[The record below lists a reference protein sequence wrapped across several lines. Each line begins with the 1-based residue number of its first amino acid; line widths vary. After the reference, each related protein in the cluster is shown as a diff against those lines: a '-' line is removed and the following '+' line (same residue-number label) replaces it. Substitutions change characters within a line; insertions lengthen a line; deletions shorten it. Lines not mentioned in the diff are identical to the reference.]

1 MNEKRKQE
9 STAEK
14 GKFGLLRSDVKNFDD
29 QKKLEEGGKK
39 NEKKK
44 LKEKNQNPSPRK
56 ARRLSFPLSR
66 SFSLETRLSVNRV
79 EYNRCW

>member
-14 GKFGLLRSDVKNFDD
+14 GKFRLLSSDVKNFD
-29 QKKLEEGGKK
+29 QSKKKLKMK
-39 NEKKK
+39 NEKKE
-44 LKEKNQNPSPRK
+44 EKNQNPSPRK

-66 SFSLETRLSVNRV
+66 CFSLETRLSVNRV
-79 EYNRCW
+79 EYNNRCW

>member
-14 GKFGLLRSDVKNFDD
+14 GKFRLLRSDVKKFRSI
-29 QKKLEEGGKK
+29 KKEIGRREKMK
-39 NEKKK
+39 NEKKE
-44 LKEKNQNPSPRK
+44 EKNQNPSPRK

-66 SFSLETRLSVNRV
+66 CFSLETRLSVNRV